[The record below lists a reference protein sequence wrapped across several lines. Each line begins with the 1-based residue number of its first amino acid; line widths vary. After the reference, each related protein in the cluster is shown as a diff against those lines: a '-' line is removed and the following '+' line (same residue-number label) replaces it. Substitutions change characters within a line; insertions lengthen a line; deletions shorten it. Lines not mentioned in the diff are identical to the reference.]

1 MPHDDQ
7 TARRW
12 RASLRKRGLG
22 RRFTSCSSLWAGS
35 NWRFRHGSRCANPRA
50 SAEPLECSF
59 STRTSSRNSCWTVR
73 IQRFYT
79 GSTTGWR
86 DLYVTAVTEAE
97 VLTGIALSPEGKRR
111 QGLATAAD
119 RAFRGMFADR
129 VLPFDS
135 SAAREYA
142 RIAAVRRAAG
152 RPISQ
157 ADCQIAAIA
166 ASRGG
171 QVVTRN
177 VRDFEGIEVA
187 VINPWENA

>member
-1 MPHDDQ
+1 MFVLDTNVVSELMLDRPHSAVLHWLDDRL
-7 TARRW
+7 A
-12 RASLRKRGLG
+12 
-22 RRFTSCSSLWAGS
+22 
-35 NWRFRHGSRCANPRA
+35 
-50 SAEPLECSF
+50 
-59 STRTSSRNSCWTVR
+59 
-73 IQRFYT
+73 
-79 GSTTGWR
+79 R
-86 DLYVTAVTEAE
+86 DLFVTAVTQAE

-111 QGLATAAD
+111 QGLAAAAD

-177 VRDFEGIEVA
+177 VRDFEGIAIA
-187 VINPWENA
+187 VVNPWENA